1 MALLEAK
8 RKEME
13 VKRATAASKGAKV
26 FYKVTV
32 KVFLQDWQQ
41 PTYNPLVLLVSIGCC
56 RV

>member
-1 MALLEAK
+1 MYFGTSMLHCIALLQKGDNMALLETK

-32 KVFLQDWQQ
+32 KVL
-41 PTYNPLVLLVSIGCC
+41 S
-56 RV
+56 